1 MSRLFTGA
9 AAAVT
14 TPFKNNSVDYD
25 QFRKH
30 LTFLKEHS
38 IQGFV
43 VNGTTGE
50 GTTLSAEE
58 KTDLLKISVEVAG
71 GDIPVIAGTGT
82 NNTAQSVVLSREA
95 EALGVDGLLVIT
107 PYYNKTSQKGL
118 VAHFTAIADAV
129 NIPIILY
136 DVPARTGMTIA
147 PETIEILAKHPN
159 IVGLKDAT
167 GDLAHYSY
175 LQTVVDEDFSFYSG
189 NDDLALPY
197 YAQGGHGIISVLAN
211 ALPKEYQELYEKAQ
225 TDKDEALAI
234 HQQLYPLV
242 EALNVDVNPIPIK
255 ALTSHLGFGEYEL
268 RLPLVPLEENEV
280 SILTNL
286 FDHIR
291 KDG

>member
-1 MSRLFTGA
+1 MSHLFTGA

-14 TPFKNNSVDYD
+14 TPFKNNLVDYD

-30 LTFLKEHS
+30 LTFLKDNA

-50 GTTLSAEE
+50 GATLSDEE
-58 KTDLLKISVEVAG
+58 KAELLNVSVNVAD

-82 NNTAQSVVLSREA
+82 NNTAQSIALSKEA

-129 NIPIILY
+129 QTPIILY
-136 DVPARTGMTIA
+136 DVPARTGMSMA
-147 PETIEILAKHPN
+147 PETVEVLAKHPN

-167 GDLAHYSY
+167 GDLAHFSY
-175 LQTVVDEDFSFYSG
+175 LQTNINEDFSYYSG

-211 ALPKEYQELYEKAQ
+211 ALPKEYQEMYEKAQ
-225 TDKDEALAI
+225 SNSQDALKI
-234 HQQLYPLV
+234 HQRLYPLV
-242 EALNVDVNPIPIK
+242 EALNIDVNPIPIK

-280 SILTNL
+280 SILTDL

>member
-1 MSRLFTGA
+1 MSHLFTGA

-14 TPFKNNSVDYD
+14 TPFKANLVDYD

-30 LTFLKEHS
+30 LTFLKENA

-50 GTTLSAEE
+50 GSTLSAEE
-58 KTDLLKISVEVAG
+58 KVDLLKIAVEVAN

-82 NNTAQSVVLSREA
+82 NNTAQTIELSKEA
-95 EALGVDGLLVIT
+95 EALGVDGLLLIT

-118 VAHFTAIADAV
+118 IAHFTALADAV
-129 NIPIILY
+129 DTPIILY
-136 DVPARTGMTIA
+136 DVPARTGMSIA
-147 PETIEILAKHPN
+147 PETIEVLAKHPN

-167 GDLAHYSY
+167 GDLAHFSY
-175 LQTVVDEDFSFYSG
+175 LQTVVDENFSFYSG

-211 ALPKEYQELYEKAQ
+211 ALPNEYQTLYEKAQ
-225 TDKDEALAI
+225 TDSKEALAL
-234 HQQLYPLV
+234 HQRLYPLV

-255 ALTSHLGFGEYEL
+255 ALTSHLGFGEYAL
-268 RLPLVPLEENEV
+268 RLPLVPLEDNEV
-280 SILTNL
+280 SILTDL